1 MNPAYSAPR
10 EHPPLVETYEIVI
23 TVFVLAGG
31 WFAWHLARER
41 YHMTGRQIAELA
53 CYLAIVM
60 TALYSTA
67 YLLLTKRSR
76 RERQWPHPPLV
87 VRASRDERATRHAW
101 NQSAVVLGYDV
112 HGSPWLWP
120 DRVRVMQAIVLG
132 MTGSG
137 KTTLL
142 RNIITQDLFRVVGPP
157 EDQHRI
163 PMIILDGKA
172 DMEFFYSLLPH
183 IHRAGRLGQLRVI
196 NPSRPNLSVRYN
208 PFDCS
213 DDNYMPVVNMV
224 FGSFNLHDE
233 FFGKHQLN
241 YLADIVRVLA
251 YTGLKFNFYD
261 VLVMAIDE
269 QVLRAQVTKASR
281 RLEQDTSIS
290 TQRKLN
296 FEMSVKNLYQS
307 FQDRERVP
315 KIQGL
320 LNECM
325 TFLDDELSIITGPYE
340 DLLSLD
346 EVIEREL
353 ILFVTLNVN
362 KNTEPVRALGKMLL
376 QNLQLVVGKRYESEE
391 ERKRENRPILSVVL
405 DEFAP
410 FGYRNFAQ
418 ILQTARGTNTAF
430 LFSMQS
436 LPQLLQVGKG
446 FKDDVTSAP
455 NTKIAMRTQDEETSK
470 FFIRA
475 SAEHIVTK
483 RTVSL
488 VREQLFGWERFERGT
503 SGSEREE
510 REYRAEDERIKNLPK
525 GQLQILMTDD
535 TEGTLHRHLHVR
547 TPPDVGLRG
556 FEMELAPRL
565 RQSRLDVQGANLRFK
580 DPGLAA
586 SFGRRMHG
594 RR

>member
-1 MNPAYSAPR
+1 MSPAYSAPR
-10 EHPPLVETYEIVI
+10 EHAPLVETHEIFI
-23 TVFVLAGG
+23 AAFVLAGG
-31 WFAWHLARER
+31 WFACYLARER

-53 CYLAIVM
+53 CYLAIVI

-87 VRASRDERATRHAW
+87 VRASRDEWATRHAW
-101 NQSAVVLGYDV
+101 NHSAVVLGYDV

-208 PFDCS
+208 PFHCS

-281 RLEQDTSIS
+281 RIEQNTSIS

-346 EVIEREL
+346 EVIEQEL

-376 QNLQLVVGKRYESEE
+376 QNLQLVVGKRYESDEQ
-391 ERKRENRPILSVVL
+391 RRIANRPLFSVVL

-410 FGYRNFAQ
+410 FGYRNFPQ

-436 LPQLLQVGKG
+436 LPQLMHVGRG
-446 FKDDVTSAP
+446 FKEDVASAP
-455 NTKIAMRTQDEETSK
+455 NTTMTLRTRDEETARY
-470 FFIRA
+470 FLRA
-475 SAEHIVTK
+475 SAEHQIT
-483 RTVSL
+483 RRNLSM
-488 VREQLFGWERFERGT
+488 ERWKFFAYERY
-503 SGSEREE
+503 EE
-510 REYRAEDERIKNLPK
+510 TGRAVDVQATETRALDEHIKNLPK
-525 GQLQILMTDD
+525 GQMEILMTDD
-535 TEGTLHRHLHVR
+535 TRGTLHTHLHVR
-547 TPPDVGLRG
+547 PPADVRVPH
-556 FEMELAPRL
+556 FEPVLYPRL
-565 RQSRLDVQGANLRFK
+565 KQSRAASVGANLRFK
-580 DPGLAA
+580 SAEFTDARHA
-586 SFGRRMHG
+586 RRMH
-594 RR
+594 

>member
-1 MNPAYSAPR
+1 MA
-10 EHPPLVETYEIVI
+10 
-23 TVFVLAGG
+23 
-31 WFAWHLARER
+31 
-41 YHMTGRQIAELA
+41 Q
-53 CYLAIVM
+53 
-60 TALYSTA
+60 
-67 YLLLTKRSR
+67 
-76 RERQWPHPPLV
+76 
-87 VRASRDERATRHAW
+87 
-101 NQSAVVLGYDV
+101 
-112 HGSPWLWP
+112 
-120 DRVRVMQAIVLG
+120 
-132 MTGSG
+132 
-137 KTTLL
+137 
-142 RNIITQDLFRVVGPP
+142 
-157 EDQHRI
+157 
-163 PMIILDGKA
+163 
-172 DMEFFYSLLPH
+172 
-183 IHRAGRLGQLRVI
+183 
-196 NPSRPNLSVRYN
+196 
-208 PFDCS
+208 
-213 DDNYMPVVNMV
+213 VNMV

-233 FFGKHQLN
+233 FFAKHQLN
-241 YLADIVRVLA
+241 YLADIVRILH
-251 YTGLKFNFYD
+251 YTGVAFNFYD
-261 VLVMAIDE
+261 VIVMALDE
-269 QVLRAQVTKASR
+269 EVLREQIEKAR
-281 RLEQDTSIS
+281 RHIQADREVSM
-290 TQRKLN
+290 QRRLN
-296 FEMSVKNLYQS
+296 FEMSVQNLLQS
-307 FQDRERVP
+307 FEDRERVP

-325 TFLDDELSIITGPYE
+325 TFLDDELSVITGPYE
-340 DLLSLD
+340 DLLSID
-346 EVIEREL
+346 DVIDQEL
-353 ILFVTLNVN
+353 ILFVTLNIN

-475 SAEHIVTK
+475 SAEHTVTK

-488 VREQLFGWERFERGT
+488 VREQVFGWERFERGT

-525 GQLQILMTDD
+525 GQMQILMTDD

-547 TPPDVGLRG
+547 TPPDVELRG